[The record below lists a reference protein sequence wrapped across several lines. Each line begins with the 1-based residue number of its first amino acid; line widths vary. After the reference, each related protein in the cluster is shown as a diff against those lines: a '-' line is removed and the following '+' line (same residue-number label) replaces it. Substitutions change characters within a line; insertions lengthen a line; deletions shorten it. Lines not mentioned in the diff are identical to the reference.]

1 MVRHV
6 VMWRLAEEAEG
17 ASKAENAARMKQML
31 DALNGIV
38 PGMLRFDVGIDGA
51 PSEFSSDVVLYSEFT
66 NWDALRAYAEH
77 PKHVA
82 IQPFVAAVRTER
94 RVVDYEV

>member
-17 ASKAENAARMKQML
+17 ASKAENAVRMKQML

-66 NWDALRAYAEH
+66 DWDALHAYADHPEH
-77 PKHVA
+77 RA
-82 IQPFVAAVRTER
+82 IQPFVTAVRTER